1 VKTWHLTLGR
11 LTRLS
16 ACLVFAVCSS
26 LLAACSLPGG
36 PGGAGSVTPTVKLG
50 LSAPFEGLYR
60 DLGYEVLQAVRLA
73 VRQRNAAGGLGG
85 RYLVELVALNDFNEP
100 QEAVRQA
107 GEMATDPD
115 ILGVLGGWSAETA
128 RQASPEY
135 RRLGL
140 LFLVPAE
147 DPARLGAEAARFA
160 AHDLGALR
168 AVILHGDSVSDA
180 ALASAFETGFASQ
193 GGAVV
198 ATIAPSP
205 GARGSDW
212 LRQSLSARPDLFF
225 VAVDAPAAAE
235 WIAQIREA
243 GYAGP
248 VVGGPGLGSPLLVK
262 IGGEMVVG
270 VFYVSQFPPLQRDP
284 GFVAGYQALSGG
296 APPSP
301 ISAWAYAA
309 AGRLLDA
316 LDVAASSGTDD
327 FSPVA
332 IQAALPGRLD
342 GGLGAYIYVIQA
354 DNVFGQP

>member
-1 VKTWHLTLGR
+1 ML
-11 LTRLS
+11 
-16 ACLVFAVCSS
+16 AVCSS
-26 LLAACSLPGG
+26 LLGACSLPGG
-36 PGGAGSVTPTVKLG
+36 PNGVGSVTPTVKLG

-60 DLGYEVLQAVRLA
+60 DLGYEVLNAVRLA

-100 QEAVRQA
+100 QEAARQA
-107 GEMATDPD
+107 GEMAADPD

-140 LFLVPAE
+140 LFLVPAQ

-160 AHDLGALR
+160 AQDLGALR
-168 AVILHGDSVSDA
+168 AVILHGENAGDA

-205 GARGSDW
+205 GAPGSDW
-212 LRQSLSARPDLFF
+212 LTQALSGRPDLFL
-225 VAVDAPAAAE
+225 VAADAPAAAE
-235 WIAQIREA
+235 WIAQIRGV
-243 GYAGP
+243 GYMGP
-248 VVGGPGLGSPLLVK
+248 VVGGPGLGSSLLVE
-262 IGGEMVVG
+262 IGGEAVEG
-270 VFYVSQFPPLQRDP
+270 VFYVSQFPPLQGDP

-301 ISAWAYAA
+301 ISGWAYAA

-316 LDVAASSGTDD
+316 LDAVASSGTDD
-327 FSPVA
+327 LSPGVM
-332 IQAALPGRLD
+332 QAALPGKLD
-342 GGLGAYIYVIQA
+342 EGLGAYIYVIQP